1 MLVLVIV
8 LLNLVTFN
16 ASVPLPV
23 FGAISLNYLF
33 FLILLFQF
41 FTKTIYRFQLSSGVY
56 YYYFT
61 NLFYISYASILLF
74 FLQSDDS
81 IERKALYINFV
92 LLFFLIAVVYNY
104 LASKNRDGFYDFL
117 QLVVIIIGI
126 GNLITILQ
134 FTLQINW
141 ALPNTS
147 SRDEVIIL
155 RAYGLYL
162 NPNIAGYNA
171 IVGLITSFA
180 LLLFQKKMGI
190 VNLLLIVVAI
200 VAGVMTFSKTFF
212 LNCFI
217 VSVIY
222 LYYRRPYLR
231 THTIPKI
238 VRSIK
243 YIVLLPLF
251 YFFYTAFSNTEL
263 LDEEQFSRLETV
275 FFFLNDTKVD
285 YSGRSELADYGVEL
299 IKSNPIIGYGYGSFT
314 VLKGSNKFF
323 DFTSS
328 DLGVHNTFLRIWG
341 EGGIISFLLYITF
354 WFYIFYKIFVNKS
367 VEVKMLSSML
377 FSTLAIY
384 SLTSHNIPEDYY
396 AALVITMIFYLI
408 STSSFS
414 SHISSLKHEK

>member
-1 MLVLVIV
+1 M
-8 LLNLVTFN
+8 
-16 ASVPLPV
+16 
-23 FGAISLNYLF
+23 
-33 FLILLFQF
+33 
-41 FTKTIYRFQLSSGVY
+41 
-56 YYYFT
+56 
-61 NLFYISYASILLF
+61 
-74 FLQSDDS
+74 
-81 IERKALYINFV
+81 
-92 LLFFLIAVVYNY
+92 
-104 LASKNRDGFYDFL
+104 
-117 QLVVIIIGI
+117 
-126 GNLITILQ
+126 
-134 FTLQINW
+134 QINW

-155 RAYGLYL
+155 RAYGVYL

-171 IVGLITSFA
+171 IVGLVISFA
-180 LLLFQKKMGI
+180 LLLFQKKMGV
-190 VNLLLIVVAI
+190 VNLLLIIVAI

-231 THTIPKI
+231 THTIPKL
-238 VRSIK
+238 VKSIK

-251 YFFYTAFSNTEL
+251 YFFYTAFSNAEL
-263 LDEEQFSRLETV
+263 LNEEQYSRLETV

-299 IKSNPIIGYGYGSFT
+299 IKANPIVGYGYGTFT

-341 EGGIISFLLYITF
+341 EGGIISFIIYITF
-354 WFYIFYKIFVNKS
+354 WFYIIYKIVINKS
-367 VEVKMLSSML
+367 VEVKMLASML
-377 FSTLAIY
+377 FSTLFIY

-396 AALVITMIFYLI
+396 AALIITIVIYLI
-408 STSSFS
+408 STISFNSVDSSF
-414 SHISSLKHEK
+414 KYEK